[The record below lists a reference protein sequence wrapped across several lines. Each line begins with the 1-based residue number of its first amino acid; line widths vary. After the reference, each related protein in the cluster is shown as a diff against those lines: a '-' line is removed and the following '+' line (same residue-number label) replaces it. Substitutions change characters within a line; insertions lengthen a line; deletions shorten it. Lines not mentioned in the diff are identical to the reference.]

1 MDNDEQVWFPMNL
14 TIWIAT
20 VALAGRLPGSEP
32 MMSQVDIAK
41 GGEGGY
47 LHYRIP
53 NLLTTRRTVIAVLE
67 GRKTSLSDSSDI
79 DTLAMRSFDSG
90 KTWTRYQVIGD
101 NGVDKIGNPCTL
113 LDRTTGTVWVFLT
126 VYQATLSQKQIIA
139 GEGSIRIWTTKSTDD
154 GAHWSTPVD
163 ISSQIKGKDERQTW
177 FSTGP
182 GTGIQLRNGRLV
194 APMYYR
200 WKGSDVSY
208 SVAMYSDD
216 HGKTWTLGKPA
227 GDHTNEAQLVELSD
241 GSLVYNM
248 RSYLGKNRRAIS
260 HSRDGGETWTAPE
273 LDLALIEPV
282 CQASFVA
289 WTKKGKPYRDWLLFS
304 NPADTKRDNMTV
316 RVSYDGGKVWA
327 ASRALYPGPSGYS
340 SLAVLPDGVIGCLYE
355 RGDAGPYEKLTFAR
369 FNLEWLTGA
378 DQPKR

>member
-1 MDNDEQVWFPMNL
+1 MKNL
-14 TIWIAT
+14 TTWLAT
-20 VALAGRLPGSEP
+20 LASVASLPAGEP
-32 MMSQVDIAK
+32 IMSQFDLAK

-47 LHYRIP
+47 LHYRAP
-53 NLLTTRRTVIAVLE
+53 SLVTTRQGTLVAVFE
-67 GRKTSLSDSSDI
+67 GRKVSLSDSSDI
-79 DTLAMRSFDSG
+79 DTLVMRSFNSG
-90 KTWTRYQVIGD
+90 KTWSKYKVIGD
-101 NGVDKIGNPCTL
+101 NGIDKIGNPCTL
-113 LDRTTGTVWVFLT
+113 VDRTTRTIWVFLT
-126 VYQATLSQKQIIA
+126 VYRATLSQKQIIA
-139 GEGSIRIWTTKSTDD
+139 GEGSIQIWTTKSTDE
-154 GAHWSTPVD
+154 GEHWSSPVD
-163 ISSQIKGKDERQTW
+163 ITGLIKGKDERQTW

-200 WKGSDVSY
+200 WKGSDTSY

-227 GDHTNEAQLVELSD
+227 GDYTNEAQLVELAD

-260 HSRDGGETWTAPE
+260 RSRDGGATWSAPV
-273 LDLALIEPV
+273 LDPALMEPV
-282 CQASFVA
+282 CQASFVR
-289 WTKKGKPYRDWLLFS
+289 WTRKGKPYRDWVLFS

-316 RVSYDGGKVWA
+316 RVSYDGGRVWA

-340 SLAVLPDGVIGCLYE
+340 SLAVLPDGAIGCLYE

-369 FNLEWLTGA
+369 FNLEWLTG